1 MGAYL
6 NKPIVD
12 KNSEEGNNER
22 IRFAATAMQ
31 GWRINQEVR
40 FLLFIFLSFSFIIFM
55 VIHDHYLIVIYF
67 HIFFSFLI
75 A

>member
-40 FLLFIFLSFSFIIFM
+40 FLLFIFLSFSWLFM
-55 VIHDHYLIVIYF
+55 ITI
-67 HIFFSFLI
+67 
-75 A
+75 